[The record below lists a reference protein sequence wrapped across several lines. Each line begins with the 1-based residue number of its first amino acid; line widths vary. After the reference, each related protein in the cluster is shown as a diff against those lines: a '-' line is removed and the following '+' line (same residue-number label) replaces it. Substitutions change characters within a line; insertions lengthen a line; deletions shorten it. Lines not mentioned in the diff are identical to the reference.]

1 MRAPTSTNACDT
13 ALSVVIIKVGGS
25 LAHSEHLRT
34 CLQRVAKLFANQAV
48 IIVPGGGV
56 FADQVRSLQQHWH
69 FDDTTAHTMA
79 LLAMQQMA
87 LFYQSIHPEFKIIS
101 HSQDIKQQYCVHKKL
116 LWSPNISELEA
127 AKINPSWDVTSDSL
141 AAWLANTLPTKKLI
155 LIKSAPIDPSL
166 SFAELAQ
173 RDIID
178 KSFCTMISNANY
190 PIKIIH
196 VGALH

>member
-1 MRAPTSTNACDT
+1 MSSLPFTYECATSLNV
-13 ALSVVIIKVGGS
+13 VVIKIGGS
-25 LAHSEHLRT
+25 LAHSEKLRT
-34 CLQRVAKLFANQAV
+34 CLQHIARLFANQAV
-48 IIVPGGGV
+48 VIVPGGGV
-56 FADQVRSLQQHWH
+56 FADQVRSLQQIWH

-87 LFYQSIHPEFKIIS
+87 LFYQSVHPEFKIIS
-101 HSQDIKQQYCVHKKL
+101 HSQDIKRQYAVQKKL

-127 AKINPSWDVTSDSL
+127 AQLNPSWDVTSDSL
-141 AAWLANTLPTKKLI
+141 AAWLANTLPAKELI
-155 LIKSAPIDPSL
+155 LVKSASIDSSL

-178 KSFCTMISNANY
+178 KAFCTMIDNANY

-196 VGALH
+196 VDDLL